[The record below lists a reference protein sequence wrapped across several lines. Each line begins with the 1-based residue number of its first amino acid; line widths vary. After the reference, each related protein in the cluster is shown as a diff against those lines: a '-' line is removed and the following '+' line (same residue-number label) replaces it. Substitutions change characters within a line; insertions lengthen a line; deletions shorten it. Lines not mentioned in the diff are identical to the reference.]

1 MSGVR
6 CMDCRADLVD
16 DGPCPCCTR
25 SVSPREA
32 HAQSRAVHWLRVRT
46 TRGLVLVRLT
56 DEDLRGGA
64 VTIDLREV
72 S

>member
-1 MSGVR
+1 MSGVW
-6 CMDCRADLVD
+6 CMDCRAELVD

-32 HAQSRAVHWLRVRT
+32 HVESHVVHWLRVRT

-56 DEDLRGGA
+56 DEDLRDSA